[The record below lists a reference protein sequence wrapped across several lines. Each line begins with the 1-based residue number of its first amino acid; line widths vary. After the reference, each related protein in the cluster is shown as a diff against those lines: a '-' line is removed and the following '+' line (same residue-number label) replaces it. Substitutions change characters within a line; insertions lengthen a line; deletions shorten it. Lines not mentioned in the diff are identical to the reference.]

1 MKNFIPLVSLALVL
15 SSCANT
21 WDSETKDMFYQS
33 CLEEAHW
40 APSQEAREDYCTCV
54 LDRTM
59 EKYPSMSE
67 ALKNI
72 DKVIED
78 EYIRACRAEYEAEP

>member
-1 MKNFIPLVSLALVL
+1 ML

-33 CLEEAHW
+33 CVEEAHW
-40 APSQEAREDYCTCV
+40 ASSTEVKEAYCSCV

-59 EKYPSMSE
+59 EKYPSMSD
-67 ALKNI
+67 ALMNI
-72 DKVIED
+72 DQVIED
-78 EYIRACRAEYEAEP
+78 EYIRGCRGEFDPES

>member
-1 MKNFIPLVSLALVL
+1 MKNYFLLSLLFLLGAC
-15 SSCANT
+15 SNT

-33 CLEEAHW
+33 CLEEARW
-40 APSQEAREDYCTCV
+40 APSQADREAYCSCV
-54 LDRTM
+54 LERTI

-78 EYIRACRAEYEAEP
+78 EYIRACRTEYDPES